1 MGIIISLLIMWLM
14 FKILQWAFSSLSD
27 SNNDKETSNHD
38 DGAIDSNSNEEPSSY
53 NVGDVDSNNKETA
66 NQTVGTIDDK
76 PLTIDIEPP
85 DLKYNNEV
93 YISFRNKV
101 RKAYESLKK
110 SEYRISWESDMDG
123 FVIVEND
130 SPLIGDT
137 VYAVNVR
144 HDDQKLLELNNPF
157 YIVVSYGI
165 IFDRRYYNDYKEK
178 ADYLNDCETIKPNI
192 YYSVDTIKGTNFGI
206 YYANIVATNNKYI
219 CKYTEELGEAEL
231 FKRLM
236 NMAKQ
241 AWYEGLQIYG
251 YKIRNTKSSFLSGSN
266 SDKENYSQILEATDE
281 KPSDLKYKNEVYI
294 SFRNIVQKAY
304 EKYKKIGCTI
314 AWDSENDGFIW
325 YGNDSLSDGNSIY
338 NAKVRYD
345 SRNFLKLN
353 DPFYIHVQYGIVFD
367 RRNCNDYEEKADY
380 LNEETEIPS
389 TFYNVET
396 IEGTNFGVHY
406 ANFIVSNNEKI
417 CEDAKELG
425 ELLLFERLFSAA
437 KEAYYDGEEIYNA
450 KIRSEKNFS
459 N

>member
-1 MGIIISLLIMWLM
+1 M

-38 DGAIDSNSNEEPSSY
+38 DVAIDSNNNEEPSSY
-53 NVGDVDSNNKETA
+53 NVGAIDSNNNKETA

-76 PLTIDIEPP
+76 PLTIDIVPP

-144 HDDQKLLELNNPF
+144 HDDQKLLELNDPF
-157 YIVVSYGI
+157 YIVGSYGI
-165 IFDRRYYNDYKEK
+165 IFDRRDYNDYKEK
-178 ADYLNDCETIKPNI
+178 ADYLNDCETIERNI

-206 YYANIVATNNKYI
+206 YYANIVATNNKKI
-219 CKYTEELGEAEL
+219 CEYTEELGEAEL

-236 NMAKQ
+236 NMAKK
-241 AWYEGLQIYG
+241 AWYEGKEIYG
-251 YKIRNTKSSFLSGSN
+251 DKIKNAEFSFISGSN

-281 KPSDLKYKNEVYI
+281 KPSDLKYNNEVYI

-304 EKYKKIGCTI
+304 ESYKKSGYII
-314 AWDSENDGFIW
+314 AWDSNMDGFLVLEDGSI
-325 YGNDSLSDGNSIY
+325 SDGSSAYSVTVHYDDRN
-338 NAKVRYD
+338 RY
-345 SRNFLKLN
+345 KLD
-353 DPFYIHVQYGIVFD
+353 DPFYILVVYDIFFD
-367 RRNCNDYEEKADY
+367 RRYYDDYKEKAEY
-380 LNEETEIPS
+380 LNNYLHKELKGLGIFYTVGKIEGSNLGVYHFNLVISHNKNLFEETE
-389 TFYNVET
+389 
-396 IEGTNFGVHY
+396 
-406 ANFIVSNNEKI
+406 K
-417 CEDAKELG
+417 LG
-425 ELLLFERLFSAA
+425 EAEVFERTINAA
-437 KEAYYDGEEIYNA
+437 REAYLEGEEIYNA
-450 KIRSEKNFS
+450 KIKNEKK
-459 N
+459 